1 MEQDPRE
8 QIEQE
13 AEERREELDIPDVDN
28 AGDAAAEGL
37 IGPDQDGGPPPHP
50 EVELEGGPPN
60 PPGPATGDPDAP
72 IQERD
77 PSLVTPRMERDTA
90 TGAGTAIPA
99 SDLHPAERAR
109 LAHEPER
116 PQVPESDRP
125 ILRPRR
131 DKGDDDA
138 A

>member
-13 AEERREELDIPDVDN
+13 AEERREELDVPAVDN

-37 IGPDQDGGPPPHP
+37 IGPDQEGGPPPAP

-60 PPGPATGDPDAP
+60 PPGPATGDPAAP
-72 IQERD
+72 AQERD
-77 PSLVTPRMERDTA
+77 PSLVTPRVERETA
-90 TGAGTAIPA
+90 AQPGLAIPA
-99 SDLHPAERAR
+99 ADLPLAERAR
-109 LAHEPER
+109 LALDPNQPPMPER
-116 PQVPESDRP
+116 DRP
-125 ILRPRR
+125 ILRPR
-131 DKGDDDA
+131 KGDGDDA